1 MVFSAIYSIWLYNRL
16 IFGEIKSYNF
26 FNNNRVLF
34 LNKWLIKF
42 ADLTKREFML
52 ILPFL
57 LLNFFLGVYPN
68 IVFNISYFSLLDLI
82 N

>member
-1 MVFSAIYSIWLYNRL
+1 
-16 IFGEIKSYNF
+16 
-26 FNNNRVLF
+26 
-34 LNKWLIKF
+34 
-42 ADLTKREFML
+42 ML